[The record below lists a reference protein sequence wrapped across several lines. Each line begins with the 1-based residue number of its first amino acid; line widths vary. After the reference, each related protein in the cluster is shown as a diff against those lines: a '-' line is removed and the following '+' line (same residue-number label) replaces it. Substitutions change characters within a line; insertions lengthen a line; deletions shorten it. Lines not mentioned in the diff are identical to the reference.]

1 MGIRLLWQPA
11 IAVIVTDDDCIVVL
25 WQINYLSPSPSLLV
39 VSLCPPEMPSRTIAR
54 TVSSEL
60 PVLVFCF

>member
-1 MGIRLLWQPA
+1 MGLRLLWQPA
-11 IAVIVTDDDCIVVL
+11 IAVIVTDDDCIVVF
-25 WQINYLSPSPSLLV
+25 WQINYLSPSLLV